1 MADERVARFR
11 ALINDFKLPYI
22 RRLEM
27 KENTEEE
34 TQDLEKINRIVGQL
48 DTLYEIIKAAILNG
62 GQNQKPD
69 EIARAV
75 CAVFERNGN
84 FNDLRHSPELKDEF
98 LRVLRLDLKTYP
110 LTVNRQL
117 IDIFEKKHVP
127 SYQAQPAQ
135 LGE

>member
-1 MADERVARFR
+1 MARFR

-27 KENTEEE
+27 KGSDEED
-34 TQDLEKINRIVGQL
+34 TQDLEKVNKIVGQL
-48 DTLYEIIKAAILNG
+48 DKLYSIIKEAILNG
-62 GQNQKPD
+62 GKNQNPD

-84 FNDLRHSPELKDEF
+84 FNDLRQSPELKDEF

-117 IDIFEKKHVP
+117 IDTFEKKHVP
-127 SYQAQPAQ
+127 SYQAQPIQ
-135 LGE
+135 TGE